1 MRVLTAHN
9 GYIGSVLVPVQ
20 KRAGHEIFG
29 APATQPIFSARNR
42 AWPGLRA

>member
-20 KRAGHEIFG
+20 KRASHEIFG
-29 APATQPIFSARNR
+29 APATQPIFSAHNR